1 MLLKHHHLNNLSNNN
16 FRQVNKTY
24 LIPKEIKNIEDCA
37 ECQK

>member
-1 MLLKHHHLNNLSNNN
+1 MLLKHYHLNNLSNNN

-37 ECQK
+37 ECPK